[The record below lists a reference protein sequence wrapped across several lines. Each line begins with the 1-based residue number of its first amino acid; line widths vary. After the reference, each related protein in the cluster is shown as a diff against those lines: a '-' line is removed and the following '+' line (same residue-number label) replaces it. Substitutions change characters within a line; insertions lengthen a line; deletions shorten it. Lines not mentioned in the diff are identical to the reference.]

1 LFSFFPLSLF
11 ICVRPHLFFFLTHPP
26 PPVVLIFSSMISP
39 LFFTRTRSESQFN
52 YLILLISDSYHHSVL
67 ALFDSLIFVDSQSVI
82 ELIDFIEIRR
92 EGKTCYQTITKNQL
106 KNK

>member
-1 LFSFFPLSLF
+1 
-11 ICVRPHLFFFLTHPP
+11 
-26 PPVVLIFSSMISP
+26 MISP

-67 ALFDSLIFVDSQSVI
+67 ALFDSLIFVDSGSVT
-82 ELIDFIEIRR
+82 ELIRYIEIRR
-92 EGKTCYQTITKNQL
+92 EGKTYYQPIKKNQF